1 MQKSNDAFMCKI
13 TMSLM
18 KDPVMDPDGF
28 SYERE
33 AIEKWIKKNGTSPMT
48 RRPLTLEE
56 LKPNRA
62 LKDAIEEEYVK
73 KKKTEEEKVDEDGA
87 LPPALPKR
95 ESSGVKIRMGAKDDS
110 VTISFEPSDLS
121 VPIPSDIVV
130 VVDTSGSMQ
139 SDATVQND
147 KGKKESNGLSVLDI
161 VKHAAK
167 TIVHTMNEQDRFAL
181 VEFNTQ
187 ASVVCEPMYMTDLN
201 KKAASLAI
209 SSLRARGRTNLWGG
223 LETALK
229 TLLLP
234 SPALKRSQTVMLLT
248 DGVCRVVV

>member
-1 MQKSNDAFMCKI
+1 
-13 TMSLM
+13 MSLM

-33 AIEKWIKKNGTSPMT
+33 AIEKWIKEHGTSPMT

-73 KKKTEEEKVDEDGA
+73 KKKKEKEEEEEKVDEDGA
-87 LPPALPKR
+87 LPPALPKH
-95 ESSGVKIRMGAKDDS
+95 ESSTVKIRMGLKDDS

-121 VPIPSDIVV
+121 APIPSDIVV

-147 KGKKESNGLSVLDI
+147 KGKKESNGLTVLDI

-167 TIVHTMNEQDRFAL
+167 TTVRTCTVLLDR
-181 VEFNTQ
+181 T
-187 ASVVCEPMYMTDLN
+187 
-201 KKAASLAI
+201 I
-209 SSLRARGRTNLWGG
+209 
-223 LETALK
+223 LEHHNSNDRYT
-229 TLLLP
+229 
-234 SPALKRSQTVMLLT
+234 R
-248 DGVCRVVV
+248 